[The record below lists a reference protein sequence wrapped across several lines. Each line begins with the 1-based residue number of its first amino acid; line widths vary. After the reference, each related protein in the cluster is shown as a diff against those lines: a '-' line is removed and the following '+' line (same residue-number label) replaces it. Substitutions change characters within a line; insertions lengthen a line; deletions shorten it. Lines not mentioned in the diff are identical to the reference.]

1 MYRFYKNMRII
12 LTLIFFFLSNKGF
25 GFIDYTY
32 LICKKEEEII
42 DNLKIHE
49 NFIFF
54 TLKQGNYLEQL
65 IEINKDKQNINV
77 FKIINKTG
85 DYNFDDKLITLREN
99 LFFRKVKFK
108 KQLNRKSLNLLTYKN
123 KNIVDN
129 HICNITNYV
138 DYETKI
144 NDIISTLKESWKNE
158 YKNNKM

>member
-1 MYRFYKNMRII
+1 MRII

-32 LICKKEEEII
+32 LICKKEKEII

-49 NFIFF
+49 NFIFY
-54 TLKQGNYLEQL
+54 TLKQGNYQEQL
-65 IEINKDKQNINV
+65 VEINKDKQNVNV

-85 DYNFDDKLITLREN
+85 DYNFDDKLITLREE

-108 KQLNRKSLNLLTYKN
+108 KKLNRKSLNLLTYKN
-123 KNIVDN
+123 EKIIDN

-138 DYETKI
+138 DYEAKI
-144 NDIISTLKESWKNE
+144 NDIVTILKESWKNE

>member
-1 MYRFYKNMRII
+1 MKII
-12 LTLIFFFLSNKGF
+12 LILTFIFFSQKAFS
-25 GFIDYTY
+25 FIDYTY

-49 NFIFF
+49 NFIFY

-99 LFFRKVKFK
+99 LFFRKIKFK
-108 KQLNRKSLNLLTYKN
+108 KELSRLSLNLTTYKN
-123 KNIVDN
+123 KKVLDN
-129 HICNITNYV
+129 HICTKTKYT
-138 DYETKI
+138 DYKTKI
-144 NDIISTLKESWKNE
+144 NDVISTLKESWKNE